1 MMGANGLRECLA
13 RLAPA
18 LAGKDLED
26 CLYDPAGK
34 VLLLALAGKQ
44 ATAFHEFLKA
54 VSRYASR
61 PAHERAGPGRREALE
76 AFEAFLAAQTD

>member
-1 MMGANGLRECLA
+1 MGANELREALA

-34 VLLLALAGKQ
+34 VLLLALAGGQ
-44 ATAFHEFLKA
+44 AAAFHELLKA
-54 VSRYASR
+54 VSRYAALPPR
-61 PAHERAGPGRREALE
+61 ERAGAGRRQALE
-76 AFEAFLAAQTD
+76 AFEAFLATQTD

>member
-1 MMGANGLRECLA
+1 MGANGLRECLA

-34 VLLLALAGKQ
+34 VLLLALAGGQ
-44 ATAFHEFLKA
+44 AVAFHEFLKA

-61 PAHERAGPGRREALE
+61 PAHERGGTGRQEALK
-76 AFEAFLAAQTD
+76 AFEAFLASQTD